1 MKRQWHERNPRLFR
15 SMEKEVPAKFPD
27 LRIVLEQSA
36 VHIRGNFPVMDDSEV
51 LDRFQID
58 IALPS
63 DFPDS
68 TPVLR
73 ETGSRIP
80 WHADRHVNQAN
91 GEACPIVPEEWLMW
105 PEHESILAFLGGP
118 VRNFFLGQILV
129 ESGCQWPFGERTHGV
144 PGLFEAYGEMVGASD
159 SKTILRYLDC
169 LSNENLKGHW
179 DCPCGSGKRL
189 RNCHWDDLKTL
200 HEKVPPLVARGA
212 LERLAGFSV
221 QLGGSVGN

>member
-1 MKRQWHERNPRLFR
+1 MAN
-15 SMEKEVPAKFPD
+15 EVSTKFPD
-27 LRIVLEQSA
+27 LRIVLEQRA
-36 VHIRGNFPVMDDSEV
+36 VHIRGSFPVMDDSEV

-73 ETGSRIP
+73 EIGGRIP
-80 WHADRHVNQAN
+80 RHADRHVNQAN

-129 ESGCQWPFGERTHGV
+129 EAGFPWPFGERTHGV

-159 SKTILRYLDC
+159 RKTILRYLDC
-169 LSNENLKGHW
+169 LCKENLKGHW
-179 DCPCGSGKRL
+179 ECPCGSGKRL
-189 RNCHWDDLKTL
+189 RNCHWSDLQAL
-200 HEKVPPLVARGA
+200 REKISPLVARGA
-212 LERLAGFSV
+212 LERLAQFSV
-221 QLGGSVGN
+221 RLGSTGAN